1 MENKME
7 ITQFDNNSTINKH
20 TANWPTGNAS
30 SAQAHAPAA
39 PPELGLL
46 LAVLNQVDYGMAVVQ
61 ADTGQLVYAN
71 RLAQSALHPASTQ
84 PTGLTVANG
93 RVCARQSGHD
103 QELAHALAR
112 SKARLRGLLSLVGG
126 ASETT
131 VAVVPLDIPMDM
143 PWDAQASHTT
153 AATAPSSSSIISSN
167 PPQPQYAMLV
177 FAKQRL
183 CDTTSITLFAHEKGL
198 TGAEGQVLARVCEGM
213 RPQQIAVRQGVQIST
228 VRTQLRSIRQKT
240 ASDSVR
246 ELVDMVSVLPP
257 LARHMQQYF
266 EPQRAVG
273 AAFG

>member
-1 MENKME
+1 MENNELQRDNMAH
-7 ITQFDNNSTINKH
+7 TQ
-20 TANWPTGNAS
+20 P
-30 SAQAHAPAA
+30 P

-46 LAVLNQVDYGMAVVQ
+46 LAVLNMVDYGMAVVQ

-71 RLAQSALHPASTQ
+71 RLAQSALHPASTLA
-84 PTGLTVANG
+84 TGLTVANG

-143 PWDAQASHTT
+143 RWDAQPSNSTT
-153 AATAPSSSSIISSN
+153 VAATAPNTSTN
-167 PPQPQYAMLV
+167 VPQPHYAMLV
-177 FAKQRL
+177 FAKQHL
-183 CDTTSITLFAHEKGL
+183 CDTTSITLFANEKGL
-198 TGAEGQVLARVCEGM
+198 TGAEGQVLARVCEGL
-213 RPQQIAVRQGVQIST
+213 RPQQIALRQGVQIST
-228 VRTQLRSIRQKT
+228 VRTQLRSIRHKT

-246 ELVDMVSVLPP
+246 ELIDMVSVLPP
-257 LARHMQQYF
+257 LARHMQQFF
-266 EPQRAVG
+266 EPQQAVG

>member
-1 MENKME
+1 MENNQLQRDNMAH
-7 ITQFDNNSTINKH
+7 TQ
-20 TANWPTGNAS
+20 A
-30 SAQAHAPAA
+30 AA
-39 PPELGLL
+39 PELALL

-84 PTGLTVANG
+84 PTGLVVANG
-93 RVCARQSGHD
+93 RVCARNPAHGA
-103 QELAHALAR
+103 ELAHALLR
-112 SKARLRGLLSLVGG
+112 TQARLRGLLSLVGGG

-131 VAVVPLDIPMDM
+131 VAVVPLD
-143 PWDAQASHTT
+143 A
-153 AATAPSSSSIISSN
+153 
-167 PPQPQYAMLV
+167 PQPLGLNRPADCQDQNHDATENIAINDHPIYAMLV

-183 CDTTSITLFAHEKGL
+183 CDSTSITLFAQEKGL
-198 TGAEGQVLARVCEGM
+198 TGAEGQVLARVCEGL

-257 LARHMQQYF
+257 LARHMQQFF
-266 EPQRAVG
+266 EPQQAVG